1 MLYQEQAPRQDAG
14 IVPLEH
20 PTPSREISLKEIL
33 MVNGTLLSFIRVSHS
48 SHEPG
53 GHQGVGSQQLR
64 WQSKMDGDQAST
76 HSAQGLPTCRRRWGL
91 HLNTRL
97 PSLQAGPRHGSQR
110 ATIHHD
116 GTVGGFAAS
125 QVLAAVISQI
135 QDLANAL
142 DTRPSRQHSV
152 KWLVRDGIEA
162 SCGQI
167 VKVTPC
173 RTKCKT
179 LRGVLQR

>member
-1 MLYQEQAPRQDAG
+1 MGIRPRH
-14 IVPLEH
+14 I
-20 PTPSREISLKEIL
+20 
-33 MVNGTLLSFIRVSHS
+33 
-48 SHEPG
+48 PG
-53 GHQGVGSQQLR
+53 RDCQGVG
-64 WQSKMDGDQAST
+64 GGAS
-76 HSAQGLPTCRRRWGL
+76 L
-91 HLNTRL
+91 HLNTGGL
-97 PSLQAGPRHGSQR
+97 ATLQAGRRHRSQR

-162 SCGQI
+162 SSGQI

-179 LRGVLQR
+179 LRGLLQR